1 MSETT
6 HLPAI
11 ETLLES
17 HRGRLLAFLRLSM
30 SQALARRVA
39 PEDILQETLLEA
51 TRKLDRF
58 ELRDASSFYAWLVA
72 IARFKLAEAE
82 RALRAHK
89 RAREEPLELD
99 PAQSGTSPS
108 AGAMRAER
116 DGRLRAALDELPSAQ
131 SEALRLRY
139 LEGVSLAEAAARMQ
153 RSEAAL
159 KALVTRAF
167 ATLASRLAESR

>member
-1 MSETT
+1 VSQST
-6 HLPAI
+6 HLPGI
-11 ETLLES
+11 DTLLES

-30 SQALARRVA
+30 SPALARRVA
-39 PEDILQETLLEA
+39 PEDVLQETLLGA
-51 TRKLDRF
+51 TRKLEDF
-58 ELRDASSFYAWLVA
+58 ELRDNASFYAWLVA
-72 IARFKLAEAE
+72 IARFKLSEAE

-89 RAREEPLELD
+89 RAREEPLEID

-108 AGAMRAER
+108 ARAMRVER
-116 DGRLRAALDELPSAQ
+116 DGRLRAALGELPPAQ

-139 LEGVSLAEAAARMQ
+139 LEGLPLAESAARMQ

-167 ATLASRLAESR
+167 ATLAVRLADRP